1 MALTVDE
8 VRQILLRMDGT
19 SCLVAQAL
27 YVTGLRIIEAL
38 LLLIKDVELNRGVI
52 IVHEAKR
59 AKDRVVT

>member
-1 MALTVDE
+1 M
-8 VRQILLRMDGT
+8 
-19 SCLVAQAL
+19 VAQAL